1 MCHGIFDRD
10 CIKTAVPVFLPNQQP
25 VRRKTVI
32 FVYPE
37 RIGSILRTGIYKTE
51 AAMDSLWM
59 DETKIQSFPELTRDI
74 TADVAVVG
82 GGMTG
87 ILTAYFLKEQGLQAI
102 VLEAD
107 RVGGGQTGRTTA
119 KITSQHGVIYQKII
133 SLHGKE
139 AAEKYSQ
146 ENQKAIDRYEKIVQD
161 RQIDCGFVRC
171 PAYLYTL
178 ESPELLKE
186 EAQCAAGLGIDAVFT
201 RDTELPFEV
210 AGAVRFDDQARF
222 HPLLFLESVIQGLT
236 VYEHSRV
243 LQAEGD
249 RLVTEKG
256 SVRAK
261 KIVFACHY
269 PFLNVPGY
277 YFMRMHQERS
287 YVLGL
292 ENALKPEGM
301 YLGIDSNNAWSFRS
315 AGEYLLFGGGGHRTG
330 ENRAGGKYDLLKR
343 KAEEFFPGSR
353 VRYHW
358 SAQDCMPVDQIPYI
372 GRFSADTPDWYAAT
386 GYGKWGMSSSMAA
399 AGMITE
405 SILGNE
411 EGNVFGIFSPQRFTP
426 KASAENF
433 CKDGIHA
440 VKDLSRRI
448 FTQGRSDLD
457 ELPPGHGG
465 IVDYDGE
472 KVGAYRDEEGEI
484 YLVSAKCPHLGC
496 QLEWN
501 PDEKCFECPCHG
513 SRFDY
518 MGNCVDSPAQ
528 SGISLESK
536 ENS

>member
-59 DETKIQSFPELTRDI
+59 DETKIQSFPELTQDI

-82 GGMTG
+82 GGMNG

>member
-1 MCHGIFDRD
+1 MPKQQSVKR
-10 CIKTAVPVFLPNQQP
+10 KTA
-25 VRRKTVI
+25 I

-87 ILTAYFLKEQGLQAI
+87 ILTAYFLKEQGLQVI

-107 RVGGGQTGRTTA
+107 RIGGGQTGRTTA

-139 AAEKYSQ
+139 AAEKYSR

-178 ESPELLKE
+178 ELPELLKE
-186 EAQCAAGLGIDAVFT
+186 EAQSAAGLGIDAVFT

-210 AGAVRFDDQARF
+210 AGAVRFDNQARF
-222 HPLLFLESVIQGLT
+222 HPLLFLESVIRGLT

-405 SILGNE
+405 SILGDE
-411 EGNVFGIFSPQRFTP
+411 EEKVFGIFSPQRFTP

>member
-1 MCHGIFDRD
+1 
-10 CIKTAVPVFLPNQQP
+10 
-25 VRRKTVI
+25 
-32 FVYPE
+32 
-37 RIGSILRTGIYKTE
+37 
-51 AAMDSLWM
+51 
-59 DETKIQSFPELTRDI
+59 
-74 TADVAVVG
+74 
-82 GGMTG
+82 
-87 ILTAYFLKEQGLQAI
+87 
-102 VLEAD
+102 
-107 RVGGGQTGRTTA
+107 
-119 KITSQHGVIYQKII
+119 
-133 SLHGKE
+133 
-139 AAEKYSQ
+139 
-146 ENQKAIDRYEKIVQD
+146 
-161 RQIDCGFVRC
+161 
-171 PAYLYTL
+171 
-178 ESPELLKE
+178 
-186 EAQCAAGLGIDAVFT
+186 
-201 RDTELPFEV
+201 
-210 AGAVRFDDQARF
+210 
-222 HPLLFLESVIQGLT
+222 
-236 VYEHSRV
+236 
-243 LQAEGD
+243 
-249 RLVTEKG
+249 
-256 SVRAK
+256 
-261 KIVFACHY
+261 
-269 PFLNVPGY
+269 
-277 YFMRMHQERS
+277 MRMHQERS

-386 GYGKWGMSSSMAA
+386 GYGKWGMSSSM
-399 AGMITE
+399 ITE

-411 EGNVFGIFSPQRFTP
+411 EGNVVGIFSPQRFTP